1 MSVVVAH
8 SVRGTD
14 SYLIFDVL
22 YTGAYFVVFQCV
34 GYAQHPVGAAAVT
47 EKIPITIK
55 TKSVRFFFMCFNI
68 SKIL

>member
-1 MSVVVAH
+1 MSIVVAH

-14 SYLIFDVL
+14 AYLILMYSIPGPISECSNVSATPQL
-22 YTGAYFVVFQCV
+22 
-34 GYAQHPVGAAAVT
+34 GAAAVT

-55 TKSVRFFFMCFNI
+55 MKSERFFFMCFNI